1 MMFSEGTGSA
11 HVNQPLSAAALPAI
25 SNASTAKAGP
35 MPTVS
40 GWTIGKNAQDRRKQA
55 VKLDHLKPTF

>member
-1 MMFSEGTGSA
+1 MPVA
-11 HVNQPLSAAALPAI
+11 
-25 SNASTAKAGP
+25 AKAGP